1 MSVPLGP
8 LQPPPSA
15 ESFQVTPSAEN
26 LQPVDS
32 ASSAENLQPVDSA
45 SAKYPEIEVIKLEI
59 SQEAEKKLLAQDQKQ
74 IDKEVSQNIK
84 YLNEL
89 SEQEPDEADIGS
101 SPKLSP
107 KLSTTSVQA
116 AINTARSLINYDIC
130 DTKNYKKYLTELT
143 TNFTPTQERGMAY
156 LYRSADQ
163 AQIDMYA
170 FLKKSLESLLKK
182 SLESLLKKSLDSLP
196 DTEISPD
203 TEHSTDTENSYYVL
217 KEQFYKVDTDKNKKN
232 TFLLILQVD
241 QMNRLEPSK
250 YFSNLTGT
258 KMAIVLIEKVI
269 SVLSNVKNKKT
280 GNLKYPKEIR
290 IANHSLLRLR
300 IMYGLNGKGRC
311 ERVTKL
317 LEGKTTDLFKNDYK
331 VGTENEDFT
340 NEEKMLQACRD
351 KFYPVDPRRSRCIR
365 LVKSR
370 LNFNDVL
377 KKDCTLKNKNN
388 ISQQR
393 RGGHKKS
400 QKNGLSSRKKRHK
413 RTQKKHKEIV
423 YGGDGEIELIVLIVL
438 LFIIGA
444 ILMGTAA
451 VGNPTFIVGSVLLG
465 LGVLLIGI
473 ISLGGDDD
481 D

>member
-1 MSVPLGP
+1 MSDPLGP

-15 ESFQVTPSAEN
+15 ESFQDTPSAEFV
-26 LQPVDS
+26 QVTPS
-32 ASSAENLQPVDSA
+32 ME
-45 SAKYPEIEVIKLEI
+45 YPSIEVIKLEI
-59 SQEAEKKLLAQDQKQ
+59 SPEAEKKLLAQDQKQ
-74 IDKEVSQNIK
+74 IDEEVSQNIK
-84 YLNEL
+84 SFNEL
-89 SEQEPDEADIGS
+89 SKQETDEADIRS
-101 SPKLSP
+101 SQKLSP
-107 KLSTTSVQA
+107 ISVKV
-116 AINTARSLINYDIC
+116 AIKTARSLLNYDIC

-143 TNFTPTQERGMAY
+143 QNFTPASQERGMAY

-163 AQIDMYA
+163 AQFDMYA
-170 FLKKSLESLLKK
+170 FLKKSLESL
-182 SLESLLKKSLDSLP
+182 P
-196 DTEISPD
+196 DTEN
-203 TEHSTDTENSYYVL
+203 TYYVL
-217 KEQFYKVDTDKNKKN
+217 QQQFYKVDTDKNKKN

-258 KMAIVLIEKVI
+258 KMGIVLIEKVI
-269 SVLSNVKNKKT
+269 SVLSNVKNKA
-280 GNLKYPKEIR
+280 GNLKYTKGLE

-300 IMYGLNGKGRC
+300 IMYGLNGNGRC
-311 ERVTKL
+311 KRVTKL
-317 LEGKTTDLFKNDYK
+317 LEGETKDLFKNDYK
-331 VGTENEDFT
+331 VGTLIENENLT

-377 KKDCTLKNKNN
+377 EMDCTLKNKKN

-423 YGGDGEIELIVLIVL
+423 YGGDGEIELIVFIIL

-444 ILMGTAA
+444 LLMATAA

-465 LGVLLIGI
+465 LGVLLIGLI
-473 ISLGGDDD
+473 MLGGDDD